1 MERNSTS
8 FGISQF
14 RVKYQETALYAG
26 PSGISGYIG
35 TLKKGAVVE
44 VVGDD
49 HPYYYHVKLD
59 NGLEGYLYKA
69 AGELTSGLTPT
80 RLNKVEEA
88 VSQDNNFV
96 APSLNGASPEA
107 NGANGSSRLTRVR
120 PASASRPNLRPVTTS
135 REKTI
140 ANSNGNG
147 TRPTSRNGRAV
158 VVTSGEIAVFSK
170 PGIVGQQVGRLK
182 RGEKATVIAQDGFF
196 FQVALNNGQVGY
208 IPRYAAEEV

>member
-14 RVKYQETALYAG
+14 RVKYKETALYAG

-44 VVGDD
+44 VVDDD
-49 HPYYYHVKLD
+49 HAYYYHVRLD
-59 NGLEGYLYKA
+59 NGLEGYIYKA

-80 RLNKVEEA
+80 RLDKVEES
-88 VSQDNNFV
+88 VPLDNNFV
-96 APSLNGASPEA
+96 MPNVNGAGPEPNGVSSP
-107 NGANGSSRLTRVR
+107 SQLTRVR
-120 PASASRPNLRPVTTS
+120 PASVSRPNLRPVTTS
-135 REKTI
+135 REKSI

-147 TRPTSRNGRAV
+147 TRPTSRNGKAII
-158 VVTSGEIAVFSK
+158 VTSGEIAVFSK

-182 RGEKATVIAQDGFF
+182 RGEKVMVVAQDGFF